1 MQKQHARF
9 FRSLESVS
17 IRSILKFRGSE
28 SKQPLRKYKTKHR
41 KRNRRLKA
49 FLSSQIA
56 VYLSIVLA
64 IGLLFLCLMITPSPA
79 TPQAELSGTIN
90 SQGDLQGGSQDNS
103 QNDLQNDSQSLVQQG
118 RALYTAG
125 RFTEAAEILQ
135 QAAQAYQRQGDALRQ
150 AMVLSN
156 LALVYQ
162 KSGLLSEAN
171 QAINASLKLL
181 ENDRLGGDRLQ
192 ILTQTL
198 EIQGSLQFEQ
208 GQPEPALTTW
218 QKAEALYREINNS
231 SGILRSQI
239 NQAQALQV
247 MGFYRRA
254 LTLLTELS
262 QKLQS
267 QPDSLDKAVDLRS
280 LGEALQSTGDLEDS
294 RRVLQTS
301 LELSKRLQLPQETSA
316 TLLSLGNT
324 ASAQQDVQAA
334 TRFYQQAVEI
344 SPSPLIKVQARINQV
359 SLLADARQAAD
370 RQVLSMIT
378 TELDNL
384 PNSQSTIYASIHFAQ
399 ILIKLEKQNS
409 QPIAPDP
416 IAQLLAKAVQQSRS
430 LGDRRAESYAIGTL
444 GELYEQTQQWDNAKE
459 LTEQALRLADLVNAP
474 DIAYRWHW
482 QLGRLLKRQKDTA
495 GAIAAYDAAIAELQ
509 FLRNDLVAVNR
520 DVQFSFRDSVEPVYR
535 QSVELLLQPQNTV
548 NEQTL
553 DKARQRIE
561 ALQLAE
567 LDNFFRESCLNATT
581 VLLDKVVDQNNPTT
595 AIFYPIILP
604 DQLQIIVKVPGQS
617 LHHHTVDHPQA
628 EVEGILNQLRQSI
641 TEPDTIAEVKSLSQ
655 QLYGWLIQP
664 IESELEQ
671 SGIKTLVFVLDG
683 AFRSVPMAVMHDG
696 DRYLVEKYAVALSPG
711 LQLLNPEPI
720 AKEGLQVLAAGL
732 VQPPPNFPNFPPL
745 PEIQSEI
752 NSISTAGVPIT
763 TLLDQA
769 FTRKTLETEVN
780 QAKFNIL
787 HLATHGQFSSRAE
800 DTFVLAADGPI
811 NVTQFDTFLRRQD
824 ETRSQAIDLLV
835 LSACQT
841 AAGDNR
847 ATLGLAG
854 AAVRA
859 GARSTLASLWNIGD
873 RSTAILMGEFYKELA
888 HSKVTKAEALRRAQ
902 VTLFKQYPNYSRPSY
917 WAAYVLVG
925 NWL

>member
-1 MQKQHARF
+1 M
-9 FRSLESVS
+9 
-17 IRSILKFRGSE
+17 
-28 SKQPLRKYKTKHR
+28 
-41 KRNRRLKA
+41 
-49 FLSSQIA
+49 
-56 VYLSIVLA
+56 VLA
-64 IGLLFLCLMITPSPA
+64 IASLFLCLLIATSPA
-79 TPQAELSGTIN
+79 SPQTPDAI
-90 SQGDLQGGSQDNS
+90 SQPSRAGDSQD
-103 QNDLQNDSQSLVQQG
+103 LLQQG
-118 RALYTAG
+118 KALYAAG
-125 RFTEAAEILQ
+125 RLTEAAQILQ
-135 QAAQAYQRQGDALRQ
+135 QAAQAYQQQGDTLRQ
-150 AMVLSN
+150 AMTLSN

-162 KSGLLSEAN
+162 KSGLLSEAT
-171 QAINASLKLL
+171 QAIDDSLKLL
-181 ENDRLGGDRLQ
+181 DNGLADNGLESDRLQ
-192 ILTQTL
+192 VLAQTL

-218 QKAEALYREINNS
+218 QKAEALYRQINDSRKSNNDHES
-231 SGILRSQI
+231 NNSGILRSQI

-262 QKLQS
+262 QTLQS
-267 QPDSLDKAVDLRS
+267 QPDSVAKAVDLRS
-280 LGEALQSTGDLEDS
+280 LGEALQFTGDLEES
-294 RRVLQTS
+294 RQVLQTS
-301 LELSKRLQLPQETSA
+301 LALAERLQLPQEISA

-324 ASAQQDVQAA
+324 ASAQQDVKAA
-334 TRFYQQAVEI
+334 SRFYQQAVAI
-344 SPSPLIKVQARINQV
+344 APAPLVKVQARINQF
-359 SLLADARQAAD
+359 SLLVNSNQAPDGQLLAA
-370 RQVLSMIT
+370 IT
-378 TELDNL
+378 TELTDL
-384 PNSQSTIYASIHFAQ
+384 PTSQASIYASIHFSQA
-399 ILIKLEKQNS
+399 LIKLENKEYPQAS
-409 QPIAPDP
+409 PQTSPER
-416 IAQLLAKAVQQSRS
+416 IAQLLAKTVQQSRS
-430 LGDRRAESYAIGTL
+430 LGDPRSESYALGTL
-444 GELYEQTQQWDNAKE
+444 ASLYEQTQQWADSKD
-459 LTEQALRLADLVNAP
+459 LTEQALRLADIANAP
-474 DIAYRWHW
+474 DISYRWHW
-482 QLGRLLKRQKDTA
+482 QLGRLLKQQGDRA
-495 GAIAAYDAAIAELQ
+495 GAIVSYDAAIDELQ
-509 FLRNDLVAVNR
+509 SLRNDLVAVNR
-520 DVQFSFRDSVEPVYR
+520 EVQFSFRDSVEPVYR
-535 QSVELLLQPQNTV
+535 QSVELLLQSQPTGNQKLS
-548 NEQTL
+548 EQIL
-553 DKARQRIE
+553 DKARRRVE

-581 VLLDKVVDQNNPTT
+581 VLLDKVVDQDNPTT
-595 AIFYPIILP
+595 AVFYPIILP
-604 DQLQIIVKVPGQS
+604 DQLQVIVKVPGQP
-617 LHHHTVDHPQA
+617 LHQYAVNRSQT
-628 EVEGILNQLRQSI
+628 EVEGTLNQLRQSI

-655 QLYGWLIQP
+655 QIYGWLIQP
-664 IESELEQ
+664 IESELEK

-732 VQPPPNFPNFPPL
+732 VQPPANYQNFPPL
-745 PEIQSEI
+745 PEIQSEFD
-752 NSISTAGVPIT
+752 SISTAGVPIT

-769 FTRKTLETEVN
+769 FTRKSLETEVN

-888 HSKVTKAEALRRAQ
+888 SAKVTKAEALRRAQ
-902 VTLFKQYPNYSRPSY
+902 VTLLKQYPNYSRPSY